1 MHSIVK
7 IAAAAL
13 AMAGLAAPVVAQDG
27 GDFDLM
33 GFADTNK
40 DGKVS
45 LEEFTAF
52 QEQGW
57 GFISQGA
64 DSIKVADMQPM
75 MKPMLASIAPDASG
89 AITHAAYTASIPAR
103 FKAADKNG
111 DGFLDKA
118 ELTAMFPP
126 PPAA

>member
-1 MHSIVK
+1 MRKIIIV
-7 IAAAAL
+7 AATSL
-13 AMAGLAAPVVAQDG
+13 AIAGLAAPVIAQG

-64 DSIKVADMQPM
+64 DSIKAAEMQPQ
-75 MKPMLASIAPDASG
+75 MKPMMAGVPVDASG
-89 AITHAAYTASIPAR
+89 AITKKAYMDSVPAR

-111 DGFLDKA
+111 DGFLSKE
-118 ELTAMFPP
+118 ELLAMFPA
-126 PPAA
+126 PPAQ

>member
-1 MHSIVK
+1 MRRTLVIAVL
-7 IAAAAL
+7 AAAF
-13 AMAGLAAPVVAQDG
+13 AAPAIAQ

-33 GFADTNK
+33 GFADTDK

-45 LEEFTAF
+45 TQEFAAF

-64 DSIKVADMQPM
+64 ESIKAADIQPM
-75 MKPMLASIAPDASG
+75 MKAAFEGIAPDASG
-89 AITHAAYTASIPAR
+89 NITHAAYTAATPAK
-103 FKAADKNG
+103 FKAADKNA
-111 DGFLDKA
+111 DGSLSKE
-118 ELTAMFPP
+118 ELLALFPA

>member
-1 MHSIVK
+1 MRSIIC

-13 AMAGLAAPVVAQDG
+13 VMGATAPALAQG

-33 GFADTNK
+33 GFADTNQ

-45 LEEFTAF
+45 AEEFAAF

-64 DSIKVADMQPM
+64 ESVKAADIQPM
-75 MKPMLASIAPDASG
+75 MKAAFDGIAPDASG
-89 AITHAAYTASIPAR
+89 NITHAAYTAATPAK

-111 DGFLDKA
+111 DGSLSKE
-118 ELTAMFPP
+118 ELLALFPA

>member
-1 MHSIVK
+1 MKRIIAV
-7 IAAAAL
+7 AAASL
-13 AMAGLAAPVVAQDG
+13 IVAGFAAPVIAQG

-57 GFISQGA
+57 GFLSQGA
-64 DSIKVADMQPM
+64 ESIKVAEMQPM
-75 MKPMLASIAPDASG
+75 MKPMMAGVPVDGSG
-89 AITHAAYTASIPAR
+89 AITHKAYMDSVPAR

-111 DGFLDKA
+111 DGFLSKE
-118 ELTAMFPP
+118 ELLAMFPA

>member
-1 MHSIVK
+1 MRKIVA
-7 IAAAAL
+7 IAAASL
-13 AMAGLAAPVVAQDG
+13 IVAGLTAPAFAQ

-33 GFADTNK
+33 DFADTNK

-57 GFISQGA
+57 SFITQGA
-64 DSIKVADMQPM
+64 DSIKAADIQPM
-75 MKPMLASIAPDASG
+75 MKAMFNGIPVDANG
-89 AITHAAYTASIPAR
+89 AITHKAYMDGAPAR

-111 DGFLDKA
+111 DGFLSKE